1 MQHYGVGS
9 CGFIVP
15 KKEFDRT
22 KNFLKAQQLV
32 KMMNKLTGKQVSKNV
47 ISFYLTSLT
56 PRVIINPTLGV
67 ITGQSV
73 QYENPSLRVEK
84 WPKST
89 I

>member
-32 KMMNKLTGKQVSKNV
+32 KMMNKLTGKQVSKNF
-47 ISFYLTSLT
+47 ISFYLTNLKVIQIEVHILNST
-56 PRVIINPTLGV
+56 GNKKSDPRGN
-67 ITGQSV
+67 
-73 QYENPSLRVEK
+73 N
-84 WPKST
+84 WPKCT
-89 I
+89 IRKS